1 MTRHTPAGSQ
11 QPVTLPP
18 IPGLAIDTDR
28 SETAPRLPIICR
40 KRKREGVYGAA
51 RIAAHAPIINAR
63 IAAIREALEEL
74 E

>member
-40 KRKREGVYGAA
+40 PKIRGIHGAA

-63 IAAIREALEEL
+63 IAAIREALEEM